1 MSENKISP
9 EEQMLIDAEAKGTG
23 AKFKTYVKLSG
34 PGWLQSAITL
44 GGGSLATALFLGV
57 IGGTQFLWIQL
68 LAMIMGVI
76 MLSAISYVT
85 LSSGKSPYKMIRDD
99 INPVLAW
106 GWLVASLMAN
116 MIWVMPQY
124 ALSYD
129 ALTNNLGLSFGSE
142 NANKYVITAV
152 VFIFCTVMVMTYG
165 KGGKGQKIFDL
176 ATKLVVAGIVVT
188 FMAVAFKILFVDKS
202 ISIGQVFSG
211 FIPNPGNFSEPVGAV
226 AEQLNK
232 LNPEVQSFWKSQ
244 AMSMQVT
251 ILISAAAF
259 AVGVNMTFMM
269 PFSLISR
276 GWNKNFRGLA
286 TFDLST
292 GMLIPFVLATS
303 CVVIASA
310 AAFHGQSNDA
320 IAPVA
325 KVSTTI
331 PGDKLEAVKSNWKED
346 GALKIVSAKETEG
359 GYQYEMEFVSP
370 ESGKYEI
377 SKFLKLAGK
386 DGVVSISPIEVTTVK
401 GINSFASGDVLGGMT
416 KSIAGRKADEKLKD
430 VPVSQEEL
438 VMASYLIKRGT
449 GSFTKALEGVVGKKM
464 AHIIFGMGVLAMG
477 LSTITMLMLI
487 SGFCVCELGGYE
499 HGGKQHKL
507 GTLLGSTGLLWF
519 VVWTGPSKPYLAAA
533 TGTIGYVFL
542 PIAYISFWILFNSK
556 KAMGENAAIGRSK
569 TIWNIVM
576 GVSTIVTCFAALG
589 PFGAWGKG
597 LEVPIGKTFV
607 IAFVLF
613 AIVGH
618 LDMVGRRKEA
628 EKNKNAGVPEE
639 ASASE

>member
-1 MSENKISP
+1 MSDNKISP
-9 EEQMLIDAEAKGTG
+9 EEQMLIDAEGKGTG

-57 IGGTQFLWIQL
+57 IGGTHFLWIQL

-142 NANKYVITAV
+142 MANKWVITIA
-152 VFIFCTVMVMTYG
+152 VFIFCTAMVMTYG

-176 ATKLVVAGIVVT
+176 ATKVVVAGIVLT

-202 ISIGQVFSG
+202 ISLGQVFSG
-211 FIPNPGNFSEPVGAV
+211 FIPSPGDFTEPVGAV
-226 AEQLNK
+226 AEQINK
-232 LNPEVQSFWKSQ
+232 LDSGVQAFWKSQ
-244 AMSMQVT
+244 TMSMQIT

-310 AAFHGQSNDA
+310 AAFHGQSHDA

-325 KVSTTI
+325 KVTTVI
-331 PGDKLEAVKSNWKED
+331 PGEKLTPIESDWKKD
-346 GALKIVSAKETEG
+346 GALKVLSVEKEG
-359 GYQYEMEFVSP
+359 NGHKYELEFTSP
-370 ESGKYEI
+370 EVGKYDV
-377 SKFLKLAGK
+377 SKFLKSGK
-386 DGVVSISPIEVTTVK
+386 EKAVTIPVLEVTTNY
-401 GINSFASGDVLGGMT
+401 GINSYASKDVLGGM
-416 KSIAGRKADEKLKD
+416 KKCIAARTSDSKLKD
-430 VPVSQEEL
+430 EPVTYEEL
-438 VMASYLIKRGT
+438 VMASYLVKRGT

-464 AHIIFGMGVLAMG
+464 AHIIFGLGVLAMG

-542 PIAYISFWILFNSK
+542 PIAYIAFWILFNSK
-556 KAMGENAAIGRSK
+556 KAMGDNSPRGNSK
-569 TIWNIVM
+569 MI
-576 GVSTIVTCFAALG
+576 
-589 PFGAWGKG
+589 
-597 LEVPIGKTFV
+597 
-607 IAFVLF
+607 
-613 AIVGH
+613 
-618 LDMVGRRKEA
+618 
-628 EKNKNAGVPEE
+628 
-639 ASASE
+639 